1 MTRTTRTLVKIGVF
15 LCVAVLVN
23 QPELRADDESFLN
36 GRYSF
41 SAQGNRSDLFPIA
54 GDHVSRAGTIRFDG
68 NGLVTAARFTETI
81 DGRTIT
87 IGGTGNEAGTLRF
100 AGGTYTVSNSGL
112 GRVVLRF
119 ASDLSPIPGPNTEF
133 LDEVWDISLTSGGQG
148 FFLNVSE
155 ENVRIGIV
163 GGNEAV
169 TIGGEAHAN

>member
-1 MTRTTRTLVKIGVF
+1 MTETTRTLVKIGVL

-23 QPELRADDESFLN
+23 QPGLRADDESFLN

-68 NGLVTAARFTETI
+68 NGNVTAARFTETI

-87 IGGTGNEAGTLRF
+87 IGGTGGVHF
-100 AGGTYTVSNSGL
+100 QGGNYTVSNNGL
-112 GRVVLRF
+112 GRVVLGF
-119 ASDLSPIPGPNTEF
+119 EEEISSFPPVSEHVQEI
-133 LDEVWDISLTSGGQG
+133 WDIALTSGGKG

-155 ENVRIGIV
+155 QL
-163 GGNEAV
+163 V
-169 TIGGEAHAN
+169 TIPGIFVDANEMVTISGEALAN